1 MSTREVP
8 NHSRFLFHLDIATT
22 GDPEEQ
28 SIGCGIL
35 IKADKAL
42 RAQLEAVT
50 RERDELRSKLKGTLL
65 VLEPHALDTPMTDLS
80 KILDAHDK
88 AMGEK

>member
-1 MSTREVP
+1 MSERTQ
-8 NHSRFLFHLDIATT
+8 LDCWLSALEIKTPATYNAK
-22 GDPEEQ
+22 GN
-28 SIGCGIL
+28 IRAHI
-35 IKADKAL
+35 KAL